1 MNVLLAALLAF
12 VSAEWSGRREMLTRE
27 AERLQIAYTN
37 CAAQATEP
45 AEGVVVPVEVNQDG
59 SVKLSIE
66 AKKAQLFLDRNDKN
80 KNLVWAEGVVIRKTG
95 PDGAE
100 MSRIEA
106 DSCVFDRNTKSGWA
120 DGTLTMTHGGTVF
133 TGHGVYFSSM
143 EDYVMSFS
151 GSSIYSKDLK
161 FGGGL

>member
-27 AERLQIAYTN
+27 AERLQVAYTN
-37 CAAQATEP
+37 CAAKATEP
-45 AEGVVVPVEVNQDG
+45 AEGVVVPVEVNSDG
-59 SVKLSIE
+59 SVRLSIE
-66 AKKAQLFLDRNDKN
+66 AKKAQIFLDDG
-80 KNLVWAEGVVIRKTG
+80 LVWAEGVVIRKIG
-95 PDGAE
+95 SDGVEA
-100 MSRIEA
+100 SRIEA
-106 DSCVFDRNTKSGWA
+106 ENCVFDRSTKSGWA
-120 DGTLTMTHGGTVF
+120 NGALKLTHGGTEF
-133 TGHGVYFSSM
+133 SGRGVYFSSP

>member
-1 MNVLLAALLAF
+1 MNVLLAAMLAF
-12 VSAEWSGRREMLTRE
+12 VSAEWSGRREMLTRK
-27 AERLQIAYTN
+27 AERLQVAYTN

-45 AEGVVVPVEVNQDG
+45 AEGVIVPIEINPDG

-66 AKKAQLFLDRNDKN
+66 AEKSQLFLDKG
-80 KNLVWAEGVVIRKTG
+80 LVWAEGVVIRKTG

-100 MSRIEA
+100 VSRIEA
-106 DSCVFDRNTKSGWA
+106 DNCVFDRNTKSGWA
-120 DGTLTMTHGGTVF
+120 DGKLTLTHGGTVF
-133 TGHGVYFSSM
+133 SGRGVYFSSP

-151 GSSIYSKDLK
+151 DSSVYSKDLK